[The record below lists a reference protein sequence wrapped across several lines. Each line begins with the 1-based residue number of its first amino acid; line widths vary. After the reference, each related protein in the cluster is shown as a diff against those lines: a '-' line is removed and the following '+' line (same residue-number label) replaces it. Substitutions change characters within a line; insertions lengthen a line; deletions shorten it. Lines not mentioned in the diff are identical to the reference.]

1 MTDVEVSVVVG
12 TCVHERTDYAV
23 RLAATTGRA
32 LFSARRLAMSTDPV
46 EEAVAVLPWA
56 HASGAVVELPTT
68 VPLED
73 LMGAAAREHHRCR
86 ITSVVCV
93 ADATHLID
101 DLRSDAY
108 AVTRL
113 IPSDDPP
120 GTVSREHTAVAIFTA
135 RQLES
140 ASTVALMNWQGLA
153 TPNLTALVALVSTL
167 NPTAHVA
174 LDTEPVHQ
182 PETIPDRVTPD
193 QVRAGWVSLLQGH
206 HHPRHTDRRV
216 GSLHYQQLRPFH
228 PARLRTL
235 LDERLD
241 PREFGTVIRSAGFC
255 RIATRASTLARW
267 DHVGQVCSID
277 PVTPAEAPETAV
289 RMASTGQDL
298 AFFGLDLRVE
308 ALRSALDDA
317 ALTDAELT
325 AGPSTWTRFADPFP
339 AWKSAPRSR

>member
-1 MTDVEVSVVVG
+1 MTDVEVTVVVG

-23 RLAATTGRA
+23 RLAAATGRA

-46 EEAVAVLPWA
+46 NEAIAVLPWA
-56 HASGAVVELPTT
+56 HASGAIVELPTT
-68 VPLED
+68 VPLAD
-73 LMGAAAREHHRCR
+73 FIDAAAREHRRCR

-93 ADATHLID
+93 ADAMHLID

-108 AVTRL
+108 TVTRL

-120 GTVSREHTAVAIFTA
+120 GTVSREHTAVAMFTA
-135 RQLES
+135 RQLEG

-174 LDTEPVHQ
+174 LDTEPVHD
-182 PETIPDRVTPD
+182 PERPAGGILPSSI
-193 QVRAGWVSLLQGH
+193 RAGWVSLLQGH
-206 HHPRHTDRRV
+206 HRPIHTDRRV

-241 PREFGTVIRSAGFC
+241 PREFGTVFRSAGFC
-255 RIATRASTLARW
+255 RIATRASRLARW

-277 PVTPAEAPETAV
+277 PVTPAQAPEAAV
-289 RMASTGQDL
+289 KMAATGQDL
-298 AFFGLDLRVE
+298 AFFGLDLQVE
-308 ALRSALDDA
+308 ALRTALDDA

-325 AGPSTWTRFADPFP
+325 AGPSTWAQFTDPFP
-339 AWKSAPRSR
+339 AWRSVPRSP